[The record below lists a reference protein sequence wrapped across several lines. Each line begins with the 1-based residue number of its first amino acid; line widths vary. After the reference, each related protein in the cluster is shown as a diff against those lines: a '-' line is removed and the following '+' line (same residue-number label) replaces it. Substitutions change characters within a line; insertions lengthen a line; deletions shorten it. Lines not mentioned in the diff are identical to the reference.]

1 MTNNDANKLTDLE
14 NLSLLLSSLDSNSA
28 NTAVATAMKDLDGLL
43 DDIEKDTN
51 LALASST
58 ETVVKTIIQEVKK
71 PAKDLESLILDME
84 AKNTSVPPVDFMPE
98 PQPLSAETSAPEE
111 PNSPK
116 ETPVQAK
123 PKRERKAKERGLVA
137 TRVRFTFD
145 GKDDDFFAAAG
156 LERETFMAGYNAA
169 PVKAMDKVQNVM
181 HWFNGGPD
189 LSVYTQIALR
199 LLISDGSATSNSM
212 KLAMM
217 SNPEKPYPVGTAST
231 QAGQMMAVF
240 SVLGI
245 ATKEG
250 NTLTLV
256 KNSPIVKKFNLEM

>member
-1 MTNNDANKLTDLE
+1 MTNNDANKLSDLE
-14 NLSLLLSSLDSNSA
+14 NLSFLLSSLDSTNA
-28 NTAVATAMKDLDGLL
+28 NAAVATAMKDLDGLL
-43 DDIEKDTN
+43 DDIEKDTS
-51 LALASST
+51 LALASNT
-58 ETVVKTIIQEVKK
+58 ETVIKTITQEVKK

-84 AKNTSVPPVDFMPE
+84 AKNASVPPVDFVPE
-98 PQPLSAETSAPEE
+98 SQSPSVEISAFEE
-111 PNSPK
+111 PNPPK
-116 ETPVQAK
+116 ETSEPAK
-123 PKRERKAKERGLVA
+123 PKRERKVKERGLVS

-181 HWFNGGPD
+181 HWFSGGPD
-189 LSVYTQIALR
+189 LSIYTQISLKT
-199 LLISDGSATSNSM
+199 LISDGIATSNSL

-245 ATKEG
+245 ATKED